1 MDITLSESEQLVRD
15 GIRQLLASEVT
26 TDFVHSVETSG
37 QFPAALWQLLAREG
51 WLGVGVSTSASSTDG
66 TFVDWALV
74 LEEMGRVACPLPIAE
89 HLAATAY
96 LVSVLEPDDARLA
109 DAAAGRLVVT
119 IGHVDKPGAG
129 VTADEGELTGV
140 KILVPYAQ
148 GATHVIVVAG
158 SDEQRA
164 YYLLDIRSP
173 GVSLAT
179 MDSVS
184 RNQHCLLGLSA
195 APAALLGRRA
205 ETPARDLI
213 ELYTVAHDA
222 VAVGLMGRMLDMSLS
237 YVTQRVQFEQPIGR
251 FQAVKHRCADMAAA
265 HSGAQSL
272 LYRAAWLLST
282 DRPAEQALLM
292 CHAYGRD
299 AAALVLANAHQVHG
313 AMGFMM
319 EYPLHQFSRRAKV
332 YEQTLGNAAW
342 HRERFAE
349 LEARE
354 LAKSTAESGA
364 PVHAL
369 VPH

>member
-15 GIRQLLASEVT
+15 GVRQLLASEVT
-26 TDFVHSVETSG
+26 TDFVHTVETSG
-37 QFPAALWQLLAREG
+37 QFPAALWQLLGRNG
-51 WLGVGVSTSASSTDG
+51 WLGVGAGAGSAAG
-66 TFVDWALV
+66 TFVEWALV
-74 LEEMGRVACPLPIAE
+74 LEEMGRVACPAPVAE

-96 LVSVLEPDDARLA
+96 LAGVLGPQDARLA

-129 VTADEGELTGV
+129 VTADRGRLTGI
-140 KILVPYAQ
+140 KILVPYAA
-148 GATHVIVVAG
+148 GATHVIVVAETG
-158 SDEQRA
+158 EQA

-173 GVSLAT
+173 GVSLT
-179 MDSVS
+179 SMDSVS
-184 RNQHCLLGLSA
+184 RNQHCLLELDG
-195 APAALLGRRA
+195 APAVLLGLRLGA
-205 ETPARDLI
+205 PTRDLI

-222 VAVGLMGRMLDMSLS
+222 FAVGLMGRMLDMSLT

-251 FQAVKHRCADMAAA
+251 FQAVQHRCADMAAA

-272 LYRAAWLLST
+272 LYRAAWLLSVGK
-282 DRPAEQALLM
+282 PAEEALLM

-313 AMGFMM
+313 AMGFTM

-332 YEQTLGNAAW
+332 YEQTLGNAAT
-342 HRERFAE
+342 HRARFAE

-354 LAKSTAESGA
+354 LAKRAAESGA
-364 PVHAL
+364 SVPAL